1 MSQHVETNISDSEWE
16 VMRII
21 WTLKKA
27 YTSQIITE
35 LQKKNNWT
43 DSTIKTLMRRL
54 VQKGLLKTE
63 KDGRRFIYLPTVSQI
78 EMMKRATNELLNKL
92 CDMHK
97 GEVILEL
104 LKDSP
109 ISKGDLMKMNDVIA
123 EKEKDAPDMVPC
135 NCLKDDTI
143 CQEG

>member
-1 MSQHVETNISDSEWE
+1 MVQHVETNISDSEWE
-16 VMRII
+16 VMRIV

-35 LQKKNNWT
+35 LQKKNDWT

-78 EMMKRATNELLNKL
+78 EMMKKATNELLNKL

-109 ISKGDLMKMNDVIA
+109 ISKGDLMKMEDVIS
-123 EKEKDAPDMVPC
+123 EKERDAPEMVPC
-135 NCLKDDTI
+135 NCLEDGTI
-143 CQEG
+143 C

>member
-1 MSQHVETNISDSEWE
+1 MAHYLETNISDSEWE

-35 LQKKNNWT
+35 LQKKNDWS
-43 DSTIKTLMRRL
+43 DSTIKTLVRRL
-54 VQKGLLKTE
+54 IQKGLLKTE

-78 EMMKRATNELLNKL
+78 EMMKKATNELLNKL

-104 LKDSP
+104 LKKSP
-109 ISKGDLMKMNDVIA
+109 ISKGDLIEMNDVIV
-123 EKEKDAPDMVPC
+123 EKEKSAPEMVPC
-135 NCLKDDTI
+135 NCLEDNTI
-143 CQEG
+143 C